1 MKLPQTFNSRLRYK
15 IMKHLSKV
23 MTNLSKVSIVFR
35 YLSNSFDKNVLSL
48 ELFSRKVLSY
58 MFDRVKNEL
67 LKATIYEAILC

>member
-35 YLSNSFDKNVLSL
+35 YLSNSFVKNVLSL
-48 ELFSRKVLSY
+48 DLFSRKVLLY
-58 MFDRVKNEL
+58 MFDRIKNDL
-67 LKATIYEAILC
+67 VKATSYKAILC